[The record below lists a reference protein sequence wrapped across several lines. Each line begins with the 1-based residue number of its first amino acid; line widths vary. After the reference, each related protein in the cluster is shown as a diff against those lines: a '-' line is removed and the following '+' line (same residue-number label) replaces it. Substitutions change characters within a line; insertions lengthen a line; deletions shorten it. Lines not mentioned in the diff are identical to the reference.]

1 MMRGVMRRVA
11 FVAATVVAAASVVV
25 LLFGLAGPAL
35 AAVDDDIPGV
45 PLAIGTTISQAVSSG
60 DPSDVYAVDLVEGQE
75 VHFRCDPGTTSGPRG
90 SFHLLAPGASS
101 VADPGVYDEIAY
113 TLSGGNPTRSWADF
127 DYIPAKSG
135 TYYLW
140 IEWEAGALNY
150 TLSAIRTSRAALTVA
165 PDTDDVPG
173 LSVGPGSLTGVVST
187 LADPDDVYAVALTA
201 GKPVTIQLRPLTPY
215 GNGSP
220 ALGSLYLLDPA
231 TPSLADRYGH
241 VLEGMLLAAKNSK
254 DAASRQTAEI
264 QYTPTESGTYYVWVE
279 AGGVLYGQ
287 DFGNFAYQLS
297 IFGNEEPPG
306 PPVFSDV
313 EGSPYATAIYE
324 MAQRSIIS
332 GFTDHTFRPDQPVSR
347 QQFAKMIVKTVGLA
361 VTGAE
366 QCPFSDVV
374 AGPHDDPFYPD
385 KYVAVCAAYGITQ
398 GTTATTFDPTGNITR
413 QQLIKMVVS
422 AAGLPDPPSDYTPP
436 FQAGQLLPIH
446 FPYARKAAYAGLL
459 EGLQGM
465 GASYDFFAS
474 SSRGECAQLLYNL
487 LGR

>member
-11 FVAATVVAAASVVV
+11 FVAATVVAAASVVALV
-25 LLFGLAGPAL
+25 LGPAGPVL
-35 AAVDDDIPGV
+35 AAADDDIPGV
-45 PLAIGTTISQAVSSG
+45 PLGIGTTISQAVGSG

-75 VHFRCDPGTTSGPRG
+75 VHFRCDPGTTSGPSG

-101 VADPGVYDEIAY
+101 VADPGEYDEIAY

-127 DYIPAKSG
+127 DYVPARSG

-150 TLSAIRTSRAALTVA
+150 TLSAIRTSRAALALA

-173 LSVGPGSLTGVVST
+173 LSVGSGTLTGVVST

-201 GKPVTIQLRPLTPY
+201 GKPVTIQLIPLTPY

-220 ALGSLYLLDPA
+220 ALASLYLLDPA

-297 IFGNEEPPG
+297 ITGNDEPPA
-306 PPVFSDV
+306 PPVLSDV
-313 EGSPYATAIYE
+313 DGSPYATAIYE
-324 MAQRSIIS
+324 MARRSIIS
-332 GFTDHTFRPDQPVSR
+332 GFTDHTFRPDQQVSR
-347 QQFAKMIVKTVGLA
+347 QQFAKMIVKTVGLT

-374 AGPHDDPFYPD
+374 AGLYDDPFYPV
-385 KYVAVCAAYGITQ
+385 KYVAVCAAAHITE
-398 GTTATTFDPTGNITR
+398 GTTATTFDPSGNITR

-422 AAGLPDPPSDYTPP
+422 AAGLPDPPTDYTPP
-436 FQAGQLLPIH
+436 FQAGQLLPVH

-459 EGLQGM
+459 EGLRGM